1 MALEEAS
8 RKEAEVRVVEESKN
22 VKGDKK
28 VVAGKRRRGES
39 GSPPTPGMF
48 VAFLLLM
55 IARRSERLGADMHAA
70 MRRKLKAVKERK
82 MG

>member
-8 RKEAEVRVVEESKN
+8 RKEAEVRVVEESKK
-22 VKGDKK
+22 VMGDKK
-28 VVAGKRRRGES
+28 VVARKRRRGES

-55 IARRSERLGADMHAA
+55 IARRSERLGAEMPTANVVE
-70 MRRKLKAVKERK
+70 LKGRKERK